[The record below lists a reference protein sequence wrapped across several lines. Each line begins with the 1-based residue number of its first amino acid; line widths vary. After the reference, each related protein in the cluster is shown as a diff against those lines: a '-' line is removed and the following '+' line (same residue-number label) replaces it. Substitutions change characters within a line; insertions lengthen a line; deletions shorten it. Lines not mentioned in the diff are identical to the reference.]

1 MFRFTSWLTVGI
13 AAAFLVVA
21 TASFSAATTMWLA
34 LAIGVGTL
42 VVSTGVAIRHRKD
55 VASLLL
61 GLVTAAVSVWTI
73 VSSLVFSQSTGRA
86 WRCPVR
92 SRSAAW
98 PSPG

>member
-1 MFRFTSWLTVGI
+1 MSRFISWLAVGI

-34 LAIGVGTL
+34 FGIGIGTL
-42 VVSTGVAIRHRKD
+42 AVSTGVAIRHRKD
-55 VASLLL
+55 VASLLF
-61 GLVTAAVSVWTI
+61 GLATAVRSGR
-73 VSSLVFSQSTGRA
+73 SSRASCSRREPWRA
-86 WRCPVR
+86 WRWRVR